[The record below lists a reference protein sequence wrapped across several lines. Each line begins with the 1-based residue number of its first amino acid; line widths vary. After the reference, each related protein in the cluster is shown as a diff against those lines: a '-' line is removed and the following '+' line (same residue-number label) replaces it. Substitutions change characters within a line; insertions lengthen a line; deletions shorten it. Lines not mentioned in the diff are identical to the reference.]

1 MTDQL
6 REFVENNP
14 KLVTRRESIR
24 HPGLFVIKY
33 TRKVFY
39 DALWNDVLEECRGLV
54 VDAEWNRV
62 VNPFRKIYNR
72 GERGTDFPL
81 DEPVVAVQKV
91 NGFMAAVTYV
101 KDHGVVVSTTGSL
114 DSPFVDLAEDNLVI
128 TNALNFIGK
137 AGHRI
142 TWLFE
147 ICDERDPHIIPEA
160 PGAYL
165 IGARMSDGTM
175 MSEGALDSFAG
186 LINVNRPAAW
196 TSCPFESVLLA
207 MKNCRHE
214 GFVVHSH
221 RLQKSLKIKSAYY
234 LVTKFLARMRSDK
247 FLERI
252 NDPKLKE
259 TIDEEYY
266 PLLDHVRDNQISF
279 SLLNDEQAKIAVIRN
294 FLERVNG

>member
-1 MTDQL
+1 MDEL

-14 KLVTRRESIR
+14 KLVTRRESVR
-24 HPGLFVIKY
+24 YPGLYVIKY

-91 NGFMAAVTYV
+91 NGFMAGATYIEGY
-101 KDHGVVVSTTGSL
+101 GVVVSTTGSL
-114 DSPFVDLAEDNLVI
+114 DSPFVEIAERHLRSKICNWIDKV
-128 TNALNFIGK
+128 
-137 AGHRI
+137 GHKI

-147 ICDERDPHIIPEA
+147 ICDPSDPHIIQET

-165 IGARMSDGTM
+165 IGARYVTGDM
-175 MSEGALDSFAG
+175 MSEGALDSMAPG
-186 LINVNRPAAW
+186 MGAMRPNHLRI
-196 TSCPFESVLLA
+196 PFESVLLA
-207 MKNCRHE
+207 MTNCRLE

-221 RLQKSLKIKSAYY
+221 RLQKSLKIKSPYY
-234 LVTKFLARMRSDK
+234 LVTKFLARMRAER

-252 NDPKLKE
+252 NDPKLRE
-259 TIDEEYY
+259 TVDEEFY
-266 PLLDHVRDNQISF
+266 PLLDHLWANQISF
-279 SLLNDEQAKIAVIRN
+279 NLLNDEQAKIAVIRK
-294 FLERVNG
+294 FLETM